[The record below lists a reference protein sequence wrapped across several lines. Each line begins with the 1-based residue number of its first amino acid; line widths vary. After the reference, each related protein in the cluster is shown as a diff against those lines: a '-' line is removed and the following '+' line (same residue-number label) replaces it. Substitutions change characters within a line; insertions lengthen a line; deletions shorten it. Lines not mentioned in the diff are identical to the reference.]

1 MPAAKPGLSVGDAAV
16 GARGPSRGSLS
27 RSRQN
32 RGTTPAAGECWRY
45 RRQFA
50 TPATVG
56 RRPDSPPA
64 AGLICAAAAD
74 GTLSCSQRIH
84 MVALR
89 RISHTLLVCPA
100 IKPADKIALRLQPQA
115 PADRGTGPS
124 SAGTSGGRAAPE
136 KALAASSENRR
147 NTYNTCAAAAAT
159 LCEQTTK

>member
-1 MPAAKPGLSVGDAAV
+1 MLAAKPCLSVGDAAV
-16 GARGPSRGSLS
+16 GARGPSRGSLP

-56 RRPDSPPA
+56 GRPDSPPA
-64 AGLICAAAAD
+64 AGLIRAACSRRNVRAAVSAF
-74 GTLSCSQRIH
+74 TWWRCEE
-84 MVALR
+84 
-89 RISHTLLVCPA
+89 SHTLLVCPA